1 MGAIFKIF
9 GISDS
14 PIFAMEMNDSRMGFL
29 PAPLHPLRERIH
41 PPQISNPTPH
51 FRSSDRMTTCYLGLV
66 IVYNRS

>member
-29 PAPLHPLRERIH
+29 PAPLHPLRERI
-41 PPQISNPTPH
+41 PPHKYQIQPLI
-51 FRSSDRMTTCYLGLV
+51 FVRL
-66 IVYNRS
+66 IE

>member
-29 PAPLHPLRERIH
+29 PAPLHPLSEGYTPSANIK
-41 PPQISNPTPH
+41 SNPS
-51 FRSSDRMTTCYLGLV
+51 FSFA
-66 IVYNRS
+66 